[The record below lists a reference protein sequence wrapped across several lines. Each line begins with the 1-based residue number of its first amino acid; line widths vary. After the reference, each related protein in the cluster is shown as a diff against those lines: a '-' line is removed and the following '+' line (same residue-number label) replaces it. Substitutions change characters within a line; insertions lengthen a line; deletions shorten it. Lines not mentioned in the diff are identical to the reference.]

1 MIKSY
6 VCNECM
12 NCTMPPV
19 QRLVVVPSAV
29 DGSPGDRGLVGTLG
43 GLPPGKPRND
53 DKLCLS

>member
-1 MIKSY
+1 
-6 VCNECM
+6 M